1 MVKKINTE
9 EFNNLTSE
17 YVVLDLFADWC
28 GPCKM
33 LGPVF
38 EEVSEEFENV
48 EFVKVNVDSDG
59 DVARSFGVQSIP
71 TLIILKNKE
80 EISRKIG
87 FAPKNQLVDW
97 IKENTK

>member
-28 GPCKM
+28 GPYKM
-33 LGPVF
+33 LGPVL
-38 EEVSEEFENV
+38 EEVSEEVENV
-48 EFVKVNVDSDG
+48 EFVKVNVDNDG